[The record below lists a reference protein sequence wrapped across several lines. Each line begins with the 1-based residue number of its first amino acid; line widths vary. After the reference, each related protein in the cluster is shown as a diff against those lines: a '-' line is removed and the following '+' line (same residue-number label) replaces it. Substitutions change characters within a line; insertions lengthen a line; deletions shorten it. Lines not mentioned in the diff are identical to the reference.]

1 MSKKNVSP
9 ISKWFVTTRE
19 RAYALFDIMYNNTTN
34 NTGYKKEDLSNAFV
48 HAYVSATLSKK
59 IGSTLTLQL
68 GYLKE
73 LNTKNEEILNF
84 GGLLPAF
91 LDTNRDLWNNQMG
104 IEYARKGF
112 KNEIRLAEAIFDN
125 IMSEN
130 SDFIVDYLNDTRRW
144 NKEAT
149 ADTLWDIIKKSSNFI
164 LLEAIPQTTKDN
176 FDQANVAGTPGADP
190 ILVDLNGDGIKTTT
204 IQDGIYFDHGK
215 DGFKESSAWVDEN
228 DGILVIDRNGNG
240 VIDNGSEVFG
250 DNYVKSDNSKAT
262 SGFDALRDLDSN
274 NDGIISADDESFGLI
289 KILKGNGELISLEE
303 AGIVSID
310 LNNTSVG
317 SVDENGNTLVSSS
330 TFTKADGSV
339 GSLGDFNLV
348 VDKMDSFAVNWVN
361 ESEEVSKLPDILGCG
376 TLYSLHQ
383 AMMRDGSSVG
393 LKKLVNDYVNAES
406 DSVKRELVEKII
418 YRWCN
423 CDSVSDGSRGT
434 HYDAKKLNII
444 ERFMGE
450 RFRGVNNNGIPNIWA
465 APFLDNVY
473 NMITNYVYCK
483 LEVQIND
490 SFVRNIY
497 DMFELEYDFDDNKVR
512 YNFDKVIG
520 YVDSVLSEDK
530 VRSRS
535 CLNNIYDFN
544 YYLNR
549 NNKWDLRVA

>member
-176 FDQANVAGTPGADP
+176 FDQANVAGIPGADP
-190 ILVDLNGDGIKTTT
+190 ILVDLNGDGIKTTKLE
-204 IQDGIYFDHGK
+204 DGIYFDHGK

-228 DGILVIDRNGNG
+228 DGILAIDKNNNGT
-240 VIDNGSEVFG
+240 IDNGSEIFG
-250 DNYVKSDNSKAT
+250 DNYIKSDNSKAT
-262 SGFDALRDLDSN
+262 SGFDALKDLDSN
-274 NDGIISADDESFGLI
+274 NDGIINSEDESFSQI
-289 KILKGNGELISLEE
+289 KILKGDGTLLTLEE
-303 AGIVSID
+303 AGITSIN
-310 LNNTSVG
+310 LNSTESNTT
-317 SVDENGNTLVSSS
+317 DENGNTL
-330 TFTKADGSV
+330 
-339 GSLGDFNLV
+339 
-348 VDKMDSFAVNWVN
+348 
-361 ESEEVSKLPDILGCG
+361 
-376 TLYSLHQ
+376 
-383 AMMRDGSSVG
+383 
-393 LKKLVNDYVNAES
+393 
-406 DSVKRELVEKII
+406 
-418 YRWCN
+418 
-423 CDSVSDGSRGT
+423 
-434 HYDAKKLNII
+434 
-444 ERFMGE
+444 
-450 RFRGVNNNGIPNIWA
+450 A
-465 APFLDNVY
+465 A
-473 NMITNYVYCK
+473 
-483 LEVQIND
+483 
-490 SFVRNIY
+490 
-497 DMFELEYDFDDNKVR
+497 
-512 YNFDKVIG
+512 
-520 YVDSVLSEDK
+520 
-530 VRSRS
+530 
-535 CLNNIYDFN
+535 
-544 YYLNR
+544 
-549 NNKWDLRVA
+549 A